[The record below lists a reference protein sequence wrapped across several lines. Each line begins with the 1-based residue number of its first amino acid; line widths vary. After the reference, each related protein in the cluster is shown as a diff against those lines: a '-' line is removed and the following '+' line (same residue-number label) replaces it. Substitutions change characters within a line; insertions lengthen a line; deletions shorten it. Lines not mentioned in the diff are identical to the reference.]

1 MNLNEK
7 ILDLLKETA
16 YRFFEL
22 QKEVANKLNI
32 KKNYYKILIKLG
44 IEKKAINQTCL
55 GELCSIDKPAT
66 SRLVA
71 DMEKDGLIFKN
82 LKNGSKKEFMISLA
96 EKGVKTLEK
105 ITALMD
111 ELKPKY
117 FNEVE
122 MKQKEEFIN
131 IFENILAKEK
141 NNA

>member
-71 DMEKDGLIFKN
+71 DMEKDGLILKN
-82 LKNGSKKEFMISLA
+82 LKNGSKKEFMISLS
-96 EKGVKTLEK
+96 EKGEKTLER
-105 ITALMD
+105 ISSLMD

-117 FNEVE
+117 FNEPAE
-122 MKQKEEFIN
+122 KEKKEFIT
-131 IFENILAKEK
+131 IFENLLSKE
-141 NNA
+141 NDNA

>member
-71 DMEKDGLIFKN
+71 DMEKDGLILKN
-82 LKNGSKKEFMISLA
+82 LKNGSKKEFMISLS
-96 EKGVKTLEK
+96 EKGEKTLER
-105 ITALMD
+105 ISSLMD

-117 FNEVE
+117 FNELATSE
-122 MKQKEEFIN
+122 KEEFVT
-131 IFENILAKEK
+131 IFEHLLKGE
-141 NNA
+141 